1 MLGRVTSATLLQ
13 TLESYYDAAPRPWAT
28 TEEVGP
34 FTLFV
39 KIDPTGWDFY
49 ARPRL
54 GLEVRFTAG
63 DVQKVRDRQRQLAL
77 TENLEWVHETTP
89 TLLDAARADGL
100 PVQECPILV
109 LPRDPSHRDPSPP
122 GPPVSGPGDVTSR
135 IAVLAAGSPDLAA
148 VDAAI
153 AAGFAGTDDFEPQD
167 PGRRG
172 DEIRS
177 GLLVLV
183 AAYDERGAVIG
194 GGSHSPRGTATEL
207 TGISVL
213 PRARRRGVGAAI
225 TRALVEEAR
234 RRRVETIFLSAQ
246 DDAVARVYERVG
258 FTRVG
263 TACIGEVH
271 HGSAGDAPPRISPS

>member
-1 MLGRVTSATLLQ
+1 MLGRVTSAALLQ
-13 TLESYYDAAPRPWAT
+13 TLETYYDAAPRPWAT

-39 KIDPTGWDFY
+39 KTDPTGWDFY

-54 GLEVRFTAG
+54 GLEVRFAAG
-63 DVQKVRDRQRQLAL
+63 DVQKVRDRQRQLGL

-89 TLLDAARADGL
+89 TLLAAARADGL

-109 LPRDPSHRDPSPP
+109 LPGDPSNRDPSNR
-122 GPPVSGPGDVTSR
+122 T
-135 IAVLAAGSPDLAA
+135 AVLTADSPDLAA

-213 PRARRRGVGAAI
+213 PRARRHGVGAAI
-225 TRALVEEAR
+225 TRTLVEEAR

-263 TACIGEVH
+263 TACIGEVQ
-271 HGSAGDAPPRISPS
+271 HGSAGNATPRISPS